1 MATLSS
7 ISQTLRKQL
16 QALKLT
22 QETVRQDTGITRRTL
37 TNVLSGKQDYKL
49 TTLLAIADRLGL
61 DVVLLPKEAAR
72 GINLTPTTTPTPPKV
87 TSTVQAT
94 LERLRAKTEQLK

>member
-72 GINLTPTTTPTPPKV
+72 GINLTPTPPKV

>member
-1 MATLSS
+1 MTTLFS
-7 ISQTLRKQL
+7 ISQTLRKQF

-22 QETVRQDTGITRRTL
+22 QETVRKDTGITRRTL

-61 DVVLLPKEAAR
+61 DVVLLPKEATR
-72 GINLTPTTTPTPPKV
+72 GINLTATPTPPKV
-87 TSTVQAT
+87 SSAVQAT
-94 LERLRAKTEQLK
+94 LERLRAKTEQPR